1 MKVNDGLKVTAF
13 TAIALAV
20 WASAG
25 SADASAVT
33 MGNAPI
39 SPADIQTS
47 GENQK
52 VYIDVSK
59 LDKEEV
65 MFIDIVV
72 YGKQAET
79 MGMYVTKGTPLLVEG
94 RLSFRQWEQEG
105 QKRSKH
111 EVIVESFQMVGGRK
125 DRTDFDES
133 MVDKDD
139 LKMPA
144 DDSMIRDED
153 VPF

>member
-1 MKVNDGLKVTAF
+1 MASYNKVVL
-13 TAIALAV
+13 
-20 WASAG
+20 
-25 SADASAVT
+25 
-33 MGNAPI
+33 MGNVTRI
-39 SPADIQTS
+39 
-47 GENQK
+47 
-52 VYIDVSK
+52 
-59 LDKEEV
+59 V

-125 DRTDFDES
+125 DREFDES

-139 LKMPA
+139 LKMPS

>member
-1 MKVNDGLKVTAF
+1 MASYNKVVLLGNVTR
-13 TAIALAV
+13 TPDVRNLP
-20 WASAG
+20 G
-25 SADASAVT
+25 SATVVATTGIAA
-33 MGNAPI
+33 NR
-39 SPADIQTS
+39 
-47 GENQK
+47 K
-52 VYIDVSK
+52 YK
-59 LDKEEV
+59 DKEEV
-65 MFIDIVV
+65 MFIDIVA
-72 YGKQAET
+72 YGKLAET

-125 DRTDFDES
+125 DRADFDES

-144 DDSMIRDED
+144 DDSMMRDED